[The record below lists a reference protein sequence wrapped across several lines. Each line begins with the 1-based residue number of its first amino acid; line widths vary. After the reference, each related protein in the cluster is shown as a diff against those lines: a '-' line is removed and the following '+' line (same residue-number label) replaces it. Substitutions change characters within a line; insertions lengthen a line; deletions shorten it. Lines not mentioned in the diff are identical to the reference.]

1 MEEVDLF
8 IFDVY
13 YETKDGVDYVRIRA
27 EDEEHAEEKFRA
39 FYPLE
44 TITEIECRGEA

>member
-13 YETKDGVDYVRIRA
+13 YETKDGVDYVRFRA
-27 EDEEHAEEKFRA
+27 EDEEHARDKFNEA
-39 FYPLE
+39 YPFD
-44 TITEIECRGEA
+44 TIVEIECRGEA